1 MRSSRRTLLA
11 VAITVASAVI
21 GMTAWTL
28 DRVDPGMTFGTGTDT
43 QGRMTLTIGSVAPGG
58 LAWHEGVH
66 AGDVVINVGGIQTL
80 PGDQAV
86 LEAYANS
93 QESQSSLITVPPA
106 QLQEALANG
115 GWGSPPARV
124 AYFLWAPRRLT
135 ASGIALLAGFLLC
148 LMGFLWRRSASPGRS
163 LSRMLPTVLAASA
176 TPLFL
181 VPAYLTL
188 SPAAVMLASILI
200 AAAVLLA
207 GLDMT
212 QAIGPTRVRRT
223 VVLVAALTALTAAII
238 GCVIAFTGMERGL
251 ATETRWAFASAT
263 VMIPGLVAVR
273 YLRSPAVASQLGRT
287 IDSIEVGVAATLP
300 AFGLMPLAAVTD
312 PPFLTPLVA
321 WVLVVVALRVFA
333 IRPMARLASQT
344 TIEREL
350 IVDDSEAE
358 RRRIAGDIHDD
369 VIQDLTMLIHR
380 LDRDGAAEPAST
392 VRRAVERLRAICA
405 DLRLPVLDDLGLGA
419 AVHALVAELE
429 PLAGGEISL
438 EIKGEDRVP
447 ADVELTVFRIAQEGL
462 ANAVKHGRPPISV
475 HLDIEAESV
484 RLQIDDS
491 GPGIPVAV
499 LTAPPAEGHMG
510 LLSMTQRA
518 QRIGASLE
526 IVERPGGGTRVRLNW
541 TARARRAGSAI
552 NREPAN

>member
-11 VAITVASAVI
+11 VALTVAAAVMGISAW
-21 GMTAWTL
+21 AL
-28 DRVDPGMTFGTGTDT
+28 NRVDPGMTFGSGIDA
-43 QGRMTLTIGSVAPGG
+43 QGRNTLTVGSVTPGG
-58 LAWHEGVH
+58 LAWYEGVH
-66 AGDVVINVGGIQTL
+66 VGDVVLNVGGIQTL
-80 PGDQAV
+80 PGDQAL
-86 LEAYANS
+86 LEAYENS
-93 QESQSSLITVPPA
+93 QEFQSSLITVPPA
-106 QLQEALANG
+106 QLQEALSNG
-115 GWGSPPARV
+115 DYGSPAQLE
-124 AYFLWAPRRLT
+124 YFEWAPRRLV
-135 ASGIALLAGFLLC
+135 ASGVAILAGFLLC
-148 LMGFLWRRSASPGRS
+148 LLGFLWRRSASPGPS

-188 SPAAVMLASILI
+188 SPGAVMLAGVLI

-212 QAIGPTRVRRT
+212 QAIRPTSIRRT
-223 VVLVAALTALTAAII
+223 VAVVAALTALTAAMI
-238 GCVIAFTGMERGL
+238 GSVIAFTGLERSL

-273 YLRSPAVASQLGRT
+273 YLRGPAVASPLGRT

-300 AFGLMPLAAVTD
+300 SFGLMPLAAVTD

-321 WVLVVVALRVFA
+321 WLLVVVALRVFA
-333 IRPMARLASQT
+333 IRPMARLAAQT
-344 TIEREL
+344 TIESGM

-380 LDRDGAAEPAST
+380 LDRDGATEPAST
-392 VRRAVERLRAICA
+392 VRRAVERLRAICV
-405 DLRLPVLDDLGLGA
+405 DLRLPVLDDLGLGPA
-419 AVHALVAELE
+419 IHALVAELE
-429 PLAGGEISL
+429 PLTGGEISL
-438 EIKGEDRVP
+438 EINGEDRLP
-447 ADVELTVFRIAQEGL
+447 ADVELTVFRVAQEGL

-484 RLQIDDS
+484 RLLIDDS
-491 GPGIPVAV
+491 GPGFPVAV

-518 QRIGASLE
+518 QQIGASLE
-526 IVERPGGGTRVRLNW
+526 IVKRPGGGTRVRLNW
-541 TARARRAGSAI
+541 TARARRAGSVI
-552 NREPAN
+552 NRKPAN